1 MARKSNVAQPRGRI
15 TLPRML
21 PHSRSVAIVL
31 LLLAVS
37 LTGACASKTK
47 GQKQVQG
54 FTKTRD
60 LLAGAQLQVDA
71 TLVALNSL
79 LRTPMEHLD
88 EAFTMYKKEVGRLEK
103 EGEDAKWRAQTMKEQ
118 SDLQISTWQKEMES
132 ITDPDI
138 KASLKSR
145 QDAVRANYSLI
156 RMYADD
162 ARKSY
167 EPFLK
172 GNQQMVKGLAIDLS
186 PAALNS
192 LGPAIGRV
200 TADGMALKNKLAA
213 MQHAMDNIAG
223 GLSPIGM

>member
-1 MARKSNVAQPRGRI
+1 MLFRKHRTPRATRA
-15 TLPRML
+15 TLC
-21 PHSRSVAIVL
+21 L
-31 LLLAVS
+31 LLLAVAF
-37 LTGACASKTK
+37 TGACASKTK
-47 GQKQVQG
+47 GQQQVQG

-60 LLAGAQLQVDA
+60 LLAGAQGQVDA
-71 TLVALNSL
+71 TLGALNGL

-88 EAFTMYKKEVGRLEK
+88 EAFAMYKKEVGRLEK

-132 ITDPDI
+132 ISDPDI

-145 QDAVRANYSLI
+145 QDAVRANYALI

-162 ARKSY
+162 ARKAY
-167 EPFLK
+167 DPFLK
-172 GNQQMVKGLAIDLS
+172 GNQQMVKGLSIDLS

-192 LGPAIGRV
+192 LGPAIARV
-200 TADGMALKNKLAA
+200 TADGVTLKQKLSA
-213 MQHAMDNIAG
+213 MQHAMDNTAG